1 MWRAWSVPAK
11 DSASSCWPQHWVCSS
26 GGSTALG
33 CCRHYLLQSVTSH
46 WLMSKTRDVSGY
58 VRNDRGTWKTRSV
71 TMVPL
76 SVLCNLDQYYISCRK
91 RGCRE
96 DQLDESFRVLSPVS
110 RSIMA
115 EREQSSWLL
124 SQPLAQGYQSPSY
137 PAQGKGNGATG
148 QMSPSPLE
156 PPFCVCVSSQFSS
169 NPRLPRATRRRSQP
183 RWHSIT
189 LGFPA
194 SSIAQSQARFP
205 DAVCIGPC
213 KVGSMPR
220 GALLKLTCHTGV
232 SHTSDPP
239 LDRSLAE
246 TMDVFYG

>member
-1 MWRAWSVPAK
+1 
-11 DSASSCWPQHWVCSS
+11 
-26 GGSTALG
+26 
-33 CCRHYLLQSVTSH
+33 
-46 WLMSKTRDVSGY
+46 MSKTRDVSGC

-71 TMVPL
+71 TMVHSQYCAILISIKYPVGKEAAGSISWMRAL
-76 SVLCNLDQYYISCRK
+76 GFSVLWAE
-91 RGCRE
+91 G
-96 DQLDESFRVLSPVS
+96 
-110 RSIMA
+110 IMA
-115 EREQSSWLL
+115 EREQSTWLL

-156 PPFCVCVSSQFSS
+156 PPFCVSVSSQFSS
-169 NPRLPRATRRRSQP
+169 NPRLPRATRRCSQP

-205 DAVCIGPC
+205 DAVCIWPC

-246 TMDVFYG
+246 TMDVSYG